1 MQGDLSAPYPGVNNR
16 RAHCVSRGALRVG
29 FEWWLLKMCSDYQC
43 MFIGHPF
50 KMSLLSKKMFVN
62 KSFVGM

>member
-1 MQGDLSAPYPGVNNR
+1 MQGNPSAPYPGINNR
-16 RAHCVSRGALRVG
+16 RAHCVSCGALRVG
-29 FEWWLLKMCSDYQC
+29 FEWLLLKMFSDYQC
-43 MFIGHPF
+43 MFIWHPF